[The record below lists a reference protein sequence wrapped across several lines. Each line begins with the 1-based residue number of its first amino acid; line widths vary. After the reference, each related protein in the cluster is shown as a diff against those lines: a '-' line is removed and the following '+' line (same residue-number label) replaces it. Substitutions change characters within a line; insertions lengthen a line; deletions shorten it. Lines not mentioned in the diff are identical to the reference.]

1 LTKKVM
7 DSLQNFFGMSIR
19 ANVGNIYQMKKSI
32 ASIIHHCSVNGDP
45 ADRHKFC
52 PRDPDTTWCKYYK
65 LGEIDRNSYKPSI
78 NLPTSVTEIIKPIF
92 SYRDLGSDELLK
104 RCLHGQTQNA
114 NESLNQLIW
123 KRCPKNSVAG
133 REIVEI
139 ATAAAVLQFN
149 DGGYGVVNVMKSLN
163 MEVGYFARR
172 GIYSLM
178 NKRVYFS
185 DKKTEMVTKKRRKKL
200 RSMKKGFEDK
210 DLEQEGEKY
219 ITGGF

>member
-1 LTKKVM
+1 
-7 DSLQNFFGMSIR
+7 
-19 ANVGNIYQMKKSI
+19 MKKSI
-32 ASIIHHCSVNGDP
+32 ASIIHHCSVNDDP

-52 PRDPDTTWCKYYK
+52 PRDPDTIWCKYYK
-65 LGEIDRNSYKPSI
+65 LGELGRNSYKPSI
-78 NLPTSVTEIIKPIF
+78 NLPTSVTEIIKPMF
-92 SYRDLGSDELLK
+92 SHSDLGSDELLK

-114 NESLNQLIW
+114 NESFNQLIW
-123 KRCPKNSVAG
+123 KRCPKNSMAG
-133 REIVEI
+133 REIVEM

-149 DGGYGVVNVMKSLN
+149 DGGIGVLNVMKTLN

-172 GIYSLM
+172 GICQLM

-185 DKKTEMVTKKRRKKL
+185 VNKSNAVTKKRRKKL

-210 DLEQEGEKY
+210 DLEQEVEKY